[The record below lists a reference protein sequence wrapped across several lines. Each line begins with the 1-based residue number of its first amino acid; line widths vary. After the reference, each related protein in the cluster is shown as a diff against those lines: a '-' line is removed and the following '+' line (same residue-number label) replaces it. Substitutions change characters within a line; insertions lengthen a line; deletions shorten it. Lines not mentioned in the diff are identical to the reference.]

1 MPVGITLSLALALVS
16 RRLLVLAVVVAVAA
30 GVAAERS
37 TNDPPRRAATGVA
50 AGEASNRDRLYRA
63 PARTGE
69 PPIAEAP
76 VAEPAEPADQVVQSP
91 PEPEPPPPSAAPEID
106 LAVAPVAA
114 DDPAGLAEQI
124 LVAERAIRDDRATPT
139 TIARFGHLQQVAY
152 RALVVHPEWDA
163 QVAAALPP
171 DLRPVMAANVAAGRE
186 LRRPL
191 RKPQT
196 QLPAWRIVEP
206 APAAE
211 LRAYYEEGEARYGVP
226 WEYLAAINLTETRM
240 GRIRGLSTAGARGP
254 MQFIPSTW
262 ASYGQGDID
271 DPHDAILA
279 AARYLA
285 ANGGGSGN
293 LANALYRY
301 NPVSWYVKAV
311 TLYAEQMEADD
322 RAYLGYHAWQVYF
335 TTALGDVLL
344 PVGYEA
350 TERRPVTPAD
360 LT

>member
-1 MPVGITLSLALALVS
+1 MPVARRLSLAWALVP
-16 RRLLVLAVVVAVAA
+16 RRLLVLAVVVATAA
-30 GVAAERS
+30 GVAVERS
-37 TNDPPRRAATGVA
+37 TDDPPRAVTSA
-50 AGEASNRDRLYRA
+50 RLSRA
-63 PARTGE
+63 PARVMA
-69 PPIAEAP
+69 PPPTTP
-76 VAEPAEPADQVVQSP
+76 VAEVPAPAAEPQPQ
-91 PEPEPPPPSAAPEID
+91 PEPAPPQPPRPEVD

-114 DDPAGLAEQI
+114 EDPAGLAEQI
-124 LVAERAIRDDRATPT
+124 VVAERAIRDDGATPAT
-139 TIARFGHLQQVAY
+139 LARFGHLQQVAY
-152 RALVVHPEWDA
+152 RALVLRPEWDA
-163 QVAAALPP
+163 EVAAALPP

-196 QLPAWRIVEP
+196 ELPAWRIVEP
-206 APAAE
+206 APAEE
-211 LRAYYEEGEARYGVP
+211 LRSYYQEGEARYGVP

-262 ASYGQGDID
+262 AAYGQGDID

-285 ANGGGSGN
+285 ANGGAAGN
-293 LANALYRY
+293 MANALYRY

-311 TLYAEQMEADD
+311 TAYAEQMVADE

-335 TTALGDVLL
+335 TTELGDILL

-360 LT
+360 LR

>member
-1 MPVGITLSLALALVS
+1 MPAAGAASLAWAPVP

-30 GVAAERS
+30 GVTLERS
-37 TNDPPRRAATGVA
+37 TDDRPVRPEAAPR
-50 AGEASNRDRLYRA
+50 LFRA
-63 PARTGE
+63 PART
-69 PPIAEAP
+69 EA
-76 VAEPAEPADQVVQSP
+76 ALLPAPPADATEVEATGDAP
-91 PEPEPPPPSAAPEID
+91 PAPPPPASAD
-106 LAVAPVAA
+106 LAVTPVAA
-114 DDPAGLAEQI
+114 ADPAGLAEQL
-124 LVAERAIRDDRATPT
+124 LVAEQAIRHPSATPT
-139 TIARFGHLQQVAY
+139 TLARFGHLQQVAY
-152 RALVVHPEWDA
+152 RKLVLYPEWDA

-171 DLRPVMAANVAAGRE
+171 ELRPVMAANVAAGRE

-191 RKPQT
+191 RTPQT
-196 QLPAWRIVEP
+196 KLPAWRIIEP
-206 APAAE
+206 RPAEE
-211 LRAYYEEGEARYGVP
+211 LLAYYKEGEATYGVP

-240 GRIRGLSTAGARGP
+240 GRIQGLSTAGARGP

-293 LANALYRY
+293 LPNALYRY
-301 NPVSWYVKAV
+301 NPVGWYVRAV
-311 TLYAEQMEADD
+311 TAYAEQMVADE

-335 TTALGDVLL
+335 TTELGEVLL
-344 PVGYEA
+344 PVGFEA

-360 LT
+360 LA

>member
-1 MPVGITLSLALALVS
+1 MPVEGGRSLAWAPVP
-16 RRLLVLAVVVAVAA
+16 RRLLVFAVVLAVAA
-30 GVAAERS
+30 GVAVDRRS
-37 TNDPPRRAATGVA
+37 DNRQHS
-50 AGEASNRDRLYRA
+50 AGASPSLARA
-63 PARTGE
+63 PARVGA

-76 VAEPAEPADQVVQSP
+76 VAEPTIPAPELEPAP
-91 PEPEPPPPSAAPEID
+91 ALAPAPADVD

-114 DDPAGLAEQI
+114 DDPAALAEQI
-124 LVAERAIRDDRATPT
+124 LVAERAIRDDAATPE

-152 RALVVHPEWDA
+152 RALAVHPEWDA
-163 QVAAALPP
+163 EVAAALPD
-171 DLRPVMAANVAAGRE
+171 DLRPVMAANVAAGRA

-191 RKPQT
+191 RRPQT
-196 QLPAWRIVEP
+196 ELPAWRVVEP
-206 APAAE
+206 APADE
-211 LRAYYEEGEARYGVP
+211 LRSYYEEGEGLYGVP
-226 WEYLAAINLTETRM
+226 WEYLAAVNLTETRM
-240 GRIRGLSTAGARGP
+240 GRIRGLSTAGARGQ

-262 ASYGQGDID
+262 ARYGQGDID

-301 NPVSWYVKAV
+301 NPASWYVTAV
-311 TLYAEQMEADD
+311 TAYAEQMVADE

-335 TTALGDVLL
+335 TTELGDILL

-350 TERRPVTPAD
+350 SERRPVTPAD
-360 LT
+360 LS

>member
-1 MPVGITLSLALALVS
+1 M
-16 RRLLVLAVVVAVAA
+16 VVAVAA
-30 GVAAERS
+30 GAAVERNTDDAVLS
-37 TNDPPRRAATGVA
+37 SAEPG
-50 AGEASNRDRLYRA
+50 GLFRA
-63 PARTGE
+63 PARMGS
-69 PPIAEAP
+69 PPIADAP
-76 VAEPAEPADQVVQSP
+76 VAEPSSAEPEPVTA
-91 PEPEPPPPSAAPEID
+91 PEPEAPSVPEAPSGSAVD

-124 LVAERAIRDDRATPT
+124 LVAERAIRADDATPESL
-139 TIARFGHLQQVAY
+139 ARFGHLQQVAY

-163 QVAAALPP
+163 EVAAALPD
-171 DLRPVMAANVAAGRE
+171 DLRPVMAANVLAGRE

-191 RKPQT
+191 RTPQT
-196 QLPAWRIVEP
+196 ELPAWRIVEP
-206 APAAE
+206 APAEE
-211 LRAYYEEGEARYGVP
+211 LRAYYEEGEATYGVP
-226 WEYLAAINLTETRM
+226 WEYLAAVNLTETRM

-262 ASYGQGDID
+262 ARYGQGDID

-293 LANALYRY
+293 MANALYRY

-311 TLYAEQMEADD
+311 TAYAEQMVADE

-335 TTALGDVLL
+335 TTELGDVLL

-360 LT
+360 LS